1 MQTTLEMIQDF
12 LSAKRIAMVGISRNP
27 KDFSDRLFEEFCR
40 QGYDMVPV
48 NPSAQELHARK
59 CFPRLQAIDPPVE
72 AVLLMTP
79 PAVTEAVIGD
89 CIEAH
94 IRRVWM
100 YRAGSQGAV
109 SEAAVQKC
117 LEAGIRVV
125 PGECPFMF
133 LRDVGVF
140 HRFHG
145 FVRKVTGRY
154 PHSAAA

>member
-1 MQTTLEMIQDF
+1 MQTTLEMIYDF
-12 LSAKRIAMVGISRNP
+12 LSANRIAMVGISRNP
-27 KDFSDRLFEEFCR
+27 RDFSHRLFEEFCR

-48 NPSAQELHARK
+48 NPYAAEIHARQ
-59 CFPRLQAIDPPVE
+59 CFPRLGEIDPPVD

-79 PAVTEAVIGD
+79 PEVTESVVD
-89 CIEAH
+89 ECIEVN
-94 IRRVWM
+94 IRHVWM
-100 YRAGSQGAV
+100 YRAGGQGAV

-117 LEAGIRVV
+117 LEAGIRVI

-145 FVRKVTGRY
+145 FVRKITGRY
-154 PHSAAA
+154 PHSLAA